1 MFNCKFCDK
10 DGKNKN
16 SQVNHE
22 RMCPK
27 NPDRKPPARGM
38 AGKSPWNKGY
48 TKETLP
54 QLVEQGKK
62 ISASL
67 KKSIAEGNNFGPWN
81 SDFWTDEL
89 RLAHSEMKKEF
100 YKQHPEKHPNRILA
114 GNRSKMTYLE
124 RVAFDWLTSAGIEFD
139 HQVGIQL
146 HDKTVYPDF
155 KIGMMLIEIDGKYWH
170 NPEQDLRR
178 DCELEKIGFNVVR
191 IKASDKIEERLK
203 TLFIDKS
210 V

>member
-1 MFNCKFCDK
+1 
-10 DGKNKN
+10 
-16 SQVNHE
+16 
-22 RMCPK
+22 
-27 NPDRKPPARGM
+27 
-38 AGKSPWNKGY
+38 
-48 TKETLP
+48 
-54 QLVEQGKK
+54 
-62 ISASL
+62 
-67 KKSIAEGNNFGPWN
+67 
-81 SDFWTDEL
+81 
-89 RLAHSEMKKEF
+89 
-100 YKQHPEKHPNRILA
+100 
-114 GNRSKMTYLE
+114 MTYPE

-178 DCELEKIGFNVVR
+178 DCELGKIGFNVVR